1 MNEKPTHLDLFSGIG
16 GFALAA
22 GWAGFET
29 VGFCDNEPYA
39 QAVLKKHWPD
49 VPIHGDIKA
58 LDGTAYR
65 GVTLLTGGFPCQPFS
80 NAGKRR
86 GKDDD
91 RYLWPQMLRV
101 IQEARPAW
109 IIGENVA
116 GIIGL
121 ALDKVCSDLE
131 ACGYEVEP
139 IIIPACGVD
148 APHRRDRVWI
158 MGNAK
163 FNGHSASKNGSG
175 LLHKSEE
182 QTREIEERE
191 SSGASY
197 SPKNVA
203 DSKCDAEGRAYRQD
217 EREGQRGRENQ
228 NIIERNEVGSNLADG
243 GKDVA
248 YPNGERVCGVRWLA
262 EPRLGRLANGIPNR
276 VAKLKG
282 LGNAIV
288 PQVAHEIIKGIR
300 ELL

>member
-22 GWAGFET
+22 GWAGFKT

-39 QAVLKKHWPD
+39 QSVLKKHWPN

-109 IIGENVA
+109 IVGENVV

-121 ALDKVCSDLE
+121 ALDQVCSDLE
-131 ACGYEVEP
+131 AEGYEVEP

-148 APHRRDRVWI
+148 ASHRRNRVWVVAGGGA
-158 MGNAK
+158 MWPTPLTPSGGPDNSAK
-163 FNGHSASKNGSG
+163 RLRPSGHRGTTN
-175 LLHKSEE
+175 LL
-182 QTREIEERE
+182 
-191 SSGASY
+191 GA
-197 SPKNVA
+197 V
-203 DSKCDAEGRAYRQD
+203 
-217 EREGQRGRENQ
+217 
-228 NIIERNEVGSNLADG
+228 LADPNSQG
-243 GKDVA
+243 VFPAKDARGNEKDKPESNDKFAWGCSSVHRGQGLQTNWTTEPGVGRVA
-248 YPNGERVCGVRWLA
+248 H
-262 EPRLGRLANGIPNR
+262 GIPNR
-276 VAKLKG
+276 VDRLKG

-288 PQVAHEIIKGIR
+288 PQVAYQIIKGIR

>member
-1 MNEKPTHLDLFSGIG
+1 VNEKPTHLDLFSGIG

-39 QAVLKKHWPD
+39 QAVLKKHWPN

-109 IIGENVA
+109 IVGENVV

-121 ALDKVCSDLE
+121 ALDQVCSDLE

-148 APHRRDRVWI
+148 APHRRDRIWI
-158 MGNAK
+158 VGNSK
-163 FNGHSASKNGSG
+163 FNGHPTSEKRGE
-175 LLHKSEE
+175 LLYKSEK
-182 QTREIEERE
+182 QTREIEKRE
-191 SSGASY
+191 SSGTSC
-197 SPKNVA
+197 SPQNVA
-203 DSKCDAEGRAYRQD
+203 DTKCDAEGAHTGKMSGEVSQD
-217 EREGQRGRENQ
+217 GKTRMSSNGTRWGATLQTAVKMNNPES
-228 NIIERNEVGSNLADG
+228 GSLNPAFVEWLMGYAIG
-243 GKDVA
+243 HTELKDWA
-248 YPNGERVCGVRWLA
+248 TPSCRKSHTKSSKA
-262 EPRLGRLANGIPNR
+262 
-276 VAKLKG
+276 
-282 LGNAIV
+282 
-288 PQVAHEIIKGIR
+288 
-300 ELL
+300 

>member
-1 MNEKPTHLDLFSGIG
+1 MRNEKPTHLDLFSGIG

-109 IIGENVA
+109 IVGENVV

-121 ALDKVCSDLE
+121 ALDQVCSDLE

-148 APHRRDRVWI
+148 APHRRNRVWVVAGGGGRFGRLLQYAGI
-158 MGNAK
+158 TIARVQARTAGMGWQQLSC
-163 FNGHSASKNGSG
+163 F
-175 LLHKSEE
+175 
-182 QTREIEERE
+182 
-191 SSGASY
+191 
-197 SPKNVA
+197 
-203 DSKCDAEGRAYRQD
+203 GRHLQSNPAQHIY
-217 EREGQRGRENQ
+217 REN
-228 NIIERNEVGSNLADG
+228 EKDRKKSNV
-243 GKDVA
+243 K
-248 YPNGERVCGVRWLA
+248 
-262 EPRLGRLANGIPNR
+262 
-276 VAKLKG
+276 
-282 LGNAIV
+282 
-288 PQVAHEIIKGIR
+288 Q
-300 ELL
+300 

>member
-1 MNEKPTHLDLFSGIG
+1 MRNEKPTHLDLFSGIG

-109 IIGENVA
+109 IVGENVV

-121 ALDKVCSDLE
+121 ALDQVCSDLE
-131 ACGYEVEP
+131 AEGYEVEP

-148 APHRRDRVWI
+148 APHRRNRVWVVARGGGA
-158 MGNAK
+158 MWPTPSVCGNHNRK
-163 FNGHSASKNGSG
+163 GASKNSG
-175 LLHKSEE
+175 NGLATAVLFWPTPQAHDAKH
-182 QTREIEERE
+182 I
-191 SSGASY
+191 Y
-197 SPKNVA
+197 SKMKPTGQQMLSNHIYKI
-203 DSKCDAEGRAYRQD
+203 DSTT
-217 EREGQRGRENQ
+217 
-228 NIIERNEVGSNLADG
+228 IG
-243 GKDVA
+243 GKLNPAFV
-248 YPNGERVCGVRWLA
+248 EWLMGYQT
-262 EPRLGRLANGIPNR
+262 EHTD
-276 VAKLKG
+276 LKDWATPSCRKSHTKSSKA
-282 LGNAIV
+282 LQNS
-288 PQVAHEIIKGIR
+288 
-300 ELL
+300 

>member
-1 MNEKPTHLDLFSGIG
+1 VNEKPTHLDLFSGIG

-39 QAVLKKHWPD
+39 QAVLKKHWPN

-58 LDGTAYR
+58 LNGTAYQ
-65 GVTLLTGGFPCQPFS
+65 GISLLTGGFPCQPFS
-80 NAGKRR
+80 CAGKQR

-101 IQEARPAW
+101 IQEARPTW
-109 IIGENVA
+109 IVGENVV

-121 ALDKVCSDLE
+121 ALDQVCSDLE

-148 APHRRDRVWI
+148 APHRRNRVWVVA
-158 MGNAK
+158 G
-163 FNGHSASKNGSG
+163 GGG
-175 LLHKSEE
+175 D
-182 QTREIEERE
+182 
-191 SSGASY
+191 
-197 SPKNVA
+197 VA
-203 DSKCDAEGRAYRQD
+203 DSFSM
-217 EREGQRGRENQ
+217 RESQSQGCKQEQREW
-228 NIIERNEVGSNLADG
+228 VGNSRLVLADTSSTRCETHLQQNETNRTTNV
-243 GKDVA
+243 KQSYLQNRFDNDWWKVEPSICRVA
-248 YPNGERVCGVRWLA
+248 D
-262 EPRLGRLANGIPNR
+262 GIPHR
-276 VAKLKG
+276 THRLKG

-288 PQVAHEIIKGIR
+288 PQVAYQIIKGIR

>member
-1 MNEKPTHLDLFSGIG
+1 MRNEKPTHLDLFSGIG

-109 IIGENVA
+109 IVGENVV

-121 ALDKVCSDLE
+121 ALDQVCSDLE
-131 ACGYEVEP
+131 AEGYEVEP

-148 APHRRDRVWI
+148 APHRRNRVWVV
-158 MGNAK
+158 A
-163 FNGHSASKNGSG
+163 HSQCQRLEG
-175 LLHKSEE
+175 LDSE
-182 QTREIEERE
+182 
-191 SSGASY
+191 
-197 SPKNVA
+197 KL
-203 DSKCDAEGRAYRQD
+203 SKCDSEWKTTNIGTNSSYVADTLCYG
-217 EREGQRGRENQ
+217 REGLRKQMGD
-228 NIIERNEVGSNLADG
+228 S
-243 GKDVA
+243 GKDV
-248 YPNGERVCGVRWLA
+248 E
-262 EPRLGRLANGIPNR
+262 GRQNTEIYGIPSFARDPANEQSDSQSFVGR
-276 VAKLKG
+276 VADGIPHRTHRLKG
-282 LGNAIV
+282 LGNSIV
-288 PQVAHEIIKGIR
+288 PQVAYQIIKGIAKLVKEKR
-300 ELL
+300 

>member
-1 MNEKPTHLDLFSGIG
+1 VNEKPTHLDLFSGIG

-116 GIIGL
+116 GIVNL
-121 ALDKVCSDLE
+121 ALDRVCTDLE
-131 ACGYEVEP
+131 AEGYEVEP
-139 IIIPACGVD
+139 IIIPACAVE

-158 MGNAK
+158 V
-163 FNGHSASKNGSG
+163 GHSKLDGLTASKTSG
-175 LLHKSEE
+175 GLFDQSEE
-182 QTREIEERE
+182 QERKKQERE
-191 SSGASY
+191 LAGTNSASADVADTLCY
-197 SPKNVA
+197 GREGLRQQMGDSWKNV
-203 DSKCDAEGRAYRQD
+203 EGRQD
-217 EREGQRGRENQ
+217 TEIYGIPSFTRDPANEQSDSQSFVGR
-228 NIIERNEVGSNLADG
+228 
-243 GKDVA
+243 VA
-248 YPNGERVCGVRWLA
+248 H
-262 EPRLGRLANGIPNR
+262 GIPNR
-276 VAKLKG
+276 VHRLKG

-288 PQVAHEIIKGIR
+288 PQVAYQIIKGIAKLVKEKR
-300 ELL
+300 